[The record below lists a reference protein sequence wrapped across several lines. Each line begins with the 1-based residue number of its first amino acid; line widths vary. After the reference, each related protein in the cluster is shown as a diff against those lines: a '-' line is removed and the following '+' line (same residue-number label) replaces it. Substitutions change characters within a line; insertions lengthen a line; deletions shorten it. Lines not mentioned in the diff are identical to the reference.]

1 MGRMTETV
9 NRRVPQLRWAG
20 AERRQVLRAAQQVR
34 RAVLSK
40 VRSAKHGRAEGPRF
54 QSSPSLRGGAGLL
67 LNFERSECHVLTKRR
82 INAAT
87 IAGASC
93 ARNMISTGMRPLRA
107 SAMPARLS
115 LQSCHV
121 HVMYNPLETQ
131 IETRVKDVYELSCT
145 RTTHVSELIIEIMLV
160 IPAHCKVTSPAPS
173 ENKIH
178 QALHVTGVA

>member
-1 MGRMTETV
+1 MGRLTDTV
-9 NRRVPQLRWAG
+9 NRRLPQLRYAP
-20 AERRQVLRAAQQVR
+20 AERAGVR
-34 RAVLSK
+34 RAARPRDGTPRSRASWAASCK
-40 VRSAKHGRAEGPRF
+40 QSHGGEAPVRLQNAPQLTF
-54 QSSPSLRGGAGLL
+54 